1 MCLGIVFQYCV
12 LLQRV
17 FCELLGWYQV
27 YFVLL
32 YRMHISNIARLVLDN
47 FQCSQ
52 KQGQVGN
59 GHKIASDFGQI
70 LGLKNTTRT
79 GLLKKPVLSRQRF
92 TSDLPNAICYH
103 LNNCLPKC
111 VSILH
116 SKWFF

>member
-32 YRMHISNIARLVLDN
+32 YRIRIRNIARLVLDN
-47 FQCSQ
+47 FQCFQ
-52 KQGQVGN
+52 KQGRVGT
-59 GHKIASDFGQI
+59 GHKIASYFGQI

-92 TSDLPNAICYH
+92 TSD
-103 LNNCLPKC
+103 
-111 VSILH
+111 
-116 SKWFF
+116 